1 MTWHRIT
8 NDMIEE
14 KARKVIELE
23 EEIHHQQQHII
34 STKIQVQIHL
44 NKLIAM

>member
-1 MTWHRIT
+1 
-8 NDMIEE
+8 MIEE

-34 STKIQVQIHL
+34 STKIQVKIHL
-44 NKLIAM
+44 KNLIAM